1 MPASEVLLLQS
12 VARVDLALLLDRY
25 GLELELRPQGEELPG
40 SYWGESEAGLKGRQ
54 LYVRMDT
61 PVHSALHEACH
72 YVCVTPERRV
82 GIDTDAGGEYVEES
96 AVCYLQILLADHLP
110 HFGRDRMMRD
120 MDSWGYTFR
129 LGSARTWFV
138 EDADDARAWLT
149 QHELIT
155 ADAEPTWK
163 LRGQ

>member
-1 MPASEVLLLQS
+1 M
-12 VARVDLALLLDRY
+12 DLALLLDRY

-82 GIDTDAGGEYVEES
+82 GIDTDAGGEFVEES
-96 AVCYLQILLADHLP
+96 AVCYLQVLLADHLP
-110 HFGRDRMMRD
+110 HVGRERMMRD

-129 LGSARTWFV
+129 LGSARTWFA
-138 EDADDARAWLT
+138 EDAEDARAWLIRY
-149 QHELIT
+149 ELIT
-155 ADAEPTWK
+155 ADEQPTWK
-163 LRGQ
+163 LRG

>member
-1 MPASEVLLLQS
+1 M
-12 VARVDLALLLDRY
+12 DLALLLDRY